1 MQSFSEKIEASDP
14 LFPIRGVYR
23 WVYFQSFLPAFFRP
37 SYSVSGRPSFLPSFG
52 FPTSFLYFYLLYK
65 MASGYGSEA
74 ARRHRQGKALE
85 RAGGEE
91 YGWRRA
97 IDRELADIAST
108 TKEATVHGDGTQD
121 DGQFHELQKQTEAL
135 HKRAAY
141 LDKREAMV
149 ASAVSVPLHK
159 RAVIGYSSSAQ
170 ARAAKEAERAAEIEA
185 AEIEAEAIAILA
197 KSGYKPEGD
206 LYFKTRM
213 AATIKEIHRKR
224 EKAAAEAPP
233 PSSAPVERAPAPAAA
248 AAAAEHKEW
257 TGPTK
262 SRYTKNFTVEDE
274 ADTWVRRR
282 APEPAP
288 TPAAPAAAAPVPS
301 KADAGPWRRGSGA
314 TAPAAPAAPAASAA
328 SAPAA
333 PSHGYGSSDL
343 AASSRYS
350 AAPSAAPSTAADL
363 SYDIIRL
370 IKDHHCVYKK
380 IGENRY
386 QVEVFGKYVS
396 ESTRGKGFHAQK
408 MMEEGIVRDLR
419 AALERT
425 GKVSIAEGPRGTVG
439 IVSMI

>member
-1 MQSFSEKIEASDP
+1 
-14 LFPIRGVYR
+14 
-23 WVYFQSFLPAFFRP
+23 
-37 SYSVSGRPSFLPSFG
+37 
-52 FPTSFLYFYLLYK
+52 

-74 ARRHRQGKALE
+74 ARKYRQGKALE

-91 YGWRRA
+91 YERRRA

-121 DGQFHELQKQTEAL
+121 DGQFHVLQRRTEAL
-135 HKRAAY
+135 HKQSIAI
-141 LDKREAMV
+141 DKREAMV
-149 ASAVSVPLHK
+149 ASAKAVPLGQ
-159 RAVIGYSSSAQ
+159 RAILGYTSSAQ
-170 ARAAKEAERAAEIEA
+170 ARAAKEAEKAAEIEA
-185 AEIEAEAIAILA
+185 AQIEAEAIDILA

-233 PSSAPVERAPAPAAA
+233 PSSAPVERAPAIE
-248 AAAAEHKEW
+248 EHKEW

-262 SRYTKNFTVEDE
+262 SRYTKSFTVEDE
-274 ADTWVRRR
+274 ADTWVRRK
-282 APEPAP
+282 APEPTPTPTPAP
-288 TPAAPAAAAPVPS
+288 TPAPS
-301 KADAGPWRRGSGA
+301 KADTGLWRRGGA
-314 TAPAAPAAPAASAA
+314 GAPA
-328 SAPAA
+328 SAPVSA
-333 PSHGYGSSDL
+333 PATASSHGYGSSDL
-343 AASSRYS
+343 AGSSRYS
-350 AAPSAAPSTAADL
+350 SAAAPAPAPASSSSADL
-363 SYDIIRL
+363 SSDIKNL
-370 IKDHHCVYKK
+370 IKDHHCVFNK

-396 ESTRGKGFHAQK
+396 DATRGKGFHAKK

-439 IVSMI
+439 IVSMF

>member
-1 MQSFSEKIEASDP
+1 
-14 LFPIRGVYR
+14 
-23 WVYFQSFLPAFFRP
+23 
-37 SYSVSGRPSFLPSFG
+37 
-52 FPTSFLYFYLLYK
+52 

-74 ARRHRQGKALE
+74 ARKYRQGKALE

-91 YGWRRA
+91 YERRRA

-108 TKEATVHGDGTQD
+108 AKEATVHGDATQD
-121 DGQFHELQKQTEAL
+121 DGQFLALQRRTEAL
-135 HKRAAY
+135 HKQSIAI
-141 LDKREAMV
+141 DKREAMV
-149 ASAVSVPLHK
+149 ASAKAVPLGQ
-159 RAVIGYSSSAQ
+159 RAILGYTSSAQ
-170 ARAAKEAERAAEIEA
+170 ARAAKEAEKAAEIEA
-185 AEIEAEAIAILA
+185 AQIEAEAIDILA
-197 KSGYKPEGD
+197 KAGYKPEGD

-233 PSSAPVERAPAPAAA
+233 PSSAPVERAPAIE
-248 AAAAEHKEW
+248 EHKEW

-262 SRYTKNFTVEDE
+262 SRYTKSFTVEDE
-274 ADTWVRRR
+274 ADTWVRRK

-288 TPAAPAAAAPVPS
+288 TPLATSAAVAPS
-301 KADAGPWRRGSGA
+301 KADAGPWRRGGAGAPVATSGGVA
-314 TAPAAPAAPAASAA
+314 PAPAA
-328 SAPAA
+328 
-333 PSHGYGSSDL
+333 SHGYGSSDL
-343 AASSRYS
+343 AGSSRYS
-350 AAPSAAPSTAADL
+350 TAAPAPSMASSPSASASGDL
-363 SYDIIRL
+363 SSDVIRL

-439 IVSMI
+439 IVSMF

>member
-1 MQSFSEKIEASDP
+1 
-14 LFPIRGVYR
+14 
-23 WVYFQSFLPAFFRP
+23 
-37 SYSVSGRPSFLPSFG
+37 
-52 FPTSFLYFYLLYK
+52 

-74 ARRHRQGKALE
+74 ARKYRQGKALE

-108 TKEATVHGDGTQD
+108 TKEATVHGDATQD
-121 DGQFHELQKQTEAL
+121 DGQFLALQRETESL
-135 HKRAAY
+135 LKRSAY
-141 LDKREAMV
+141 LDKREAMI
-149 ASAVSVPLHK
+149 ASAKGVPLGQ
-159 RAVIGYSSSAQ
+159 RAILGYRSSAE
-170 ARAAKEAERAAEIEA
+170 ARAAKEAEKAAEIKA
-185 AEIEAEAIAILA
+185 AQIEAEAIDILA
-197 KSGYKPEGD
+197 KAGYKPEGD
-206 LYFKTRM
+206 LHFKTRI

-233 PSSAPVERAPAPAAA
+233 PSSAPVERAPAIE
-248 AAAAEHKEW
+248 EHKEW

-274 ADTWVRRR
+274 ADTWVRRK
-282 APEPAP
+282 APETAPAP
-288 TPAAPAAAAPVPS
+288 TPTPAPATVTPAPS
-301 KADAGPWRRGSGA
+301 KADAGPWRRGGA
-314 TAPAAPAAPAASAA
+314 GAPPAAS
-328 SAPAA
+328 
-333 PSHGYGSSDL
+333 SHGYGSSDL
-343 AASSRYS
+343 AGSSRYS
-350 AAPSAAPSTAADL
+350 SAATAVPAPAPASSSSADL
-363 SYDIIRL
+363 SSDVIRL

-396 ESTRGKGFHAQK
+396 EATRGKGFHAQK

-439 IVSMI
+439 IVSMV